1 MKLQVIEKNNERVL
15 LTSQIAESYGTT
27 AKVITDNF
35 SNNKKRYVEGKH
47 FYCLTGEEL
56 KEFKNQTENFGLVN
70 KHSTTLY
77 LWTQK
82 GALLHAKSLG
92 TDKAWEVYDYLVD
105 SYFQKEKA
113 AQIPKMSVNELILE
127 MAKSNV
133 ETEKRIKTLEVK
145 QQAIEERTEKVLD
158 VFTMPNNITWH
169 EAITSQFK
177 KICYKNNLNYQV
189 VLGDLYK
196 ELESEVGCDLTAR
209 QRNKR
214 KRMKLAGCT
223 HAQVIKETSKIMLIE
238 DDDALRLAF
247 ENIFRKFQVRY
258 LQGDNVQEYI

>member
-1 MKLQVIEKNNERVL
+1 MENQVKVFESAEFGSVRTVEVNGVPYFVGRDVASILGYTNPRKALIDHVDVEDKGVTKCDTLGGSQEMVVINESGVYSL
-15 LTSQIAESYGTT
+15 VFGSKPPT
-27 AKVITDNF
+27 AKKF
-35 SNNKKRYVEGKH
+35 KRWVTSEVLPSIRK
-47 FYCLTGEEL
+47 TG
-56 KEFKNQTENFGLVN
+56 
-70 KHSTTLY
+70 
-77 LWTQK
+77 
-82 GALLHAKSLG
+82 
-92 TDKAWEVYDYLVD
+92 
-105 SYFQKEKA
+105 SYNV
-113 AQIPKMSVNELILE
+113 PKMSVNELILE

-133 ETEKRIKTLEVK
+133 ATEKRINALEVK

-158 VFTMPNNITWH
+158 VFTMPTNITWH

-223 HAQVIKETSKIMLIE
+223 NTQAIKETSKIMLIE

-247 ENIFRKFQVRY
+247 ENIFRRFQVRY